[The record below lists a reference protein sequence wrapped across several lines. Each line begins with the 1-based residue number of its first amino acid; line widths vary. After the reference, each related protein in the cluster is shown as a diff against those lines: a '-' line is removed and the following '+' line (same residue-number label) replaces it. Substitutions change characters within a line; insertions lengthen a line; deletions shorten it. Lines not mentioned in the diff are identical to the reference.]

1 MQLCNISVQ
10 RWQRSVAL
18 NYDVVA
24 RCAST
29 NHDTAALTE
38 KLRQNTSYRQLAGMN
53 LGFTRSWQF
62 HLIGSTFAVIFER
75 EYDAFIPPG
84 YAPGSSDWSPC
95 GRGAYLRANWN
106 LPKHLIWPVS
116 GLSLPKIEL
125 NIASKQK
132 LHDKRTLSKT
142 RQVSLAPSHSF
153 LCIFWQGKN
162 LRKNKLFLRLANNT
176 CGPW

>member
-1 MQLCNISVQ
+1 MQWAYVMTQHYDLKMQLCNISVQ

-95 GRGAYLRANWN
+95 GRGTYLRPPGQLQPAETFNMAR
-106 LPKHLIWPVS
+106 IRIVVT
-116 GLSLPKIEL
+116 
-125 NIASKQK
+125 Q
-132 LHDKRTLSKT
+132 DRTQHRIKT
-142 RQVSLAPSHSF
+142 KTP
-153 LCIFWQGKN
+153 WQ
-162 LRKNKLFLRLANNT
+162 T
-176 CGPW
+176 DT